1 MDGIRYQNC
10 EYHISP
16 GDILMTPMRHGKSIP
31 TGFCTKEKELYYCE
45 GNTCPYLKF
54 IQDELEVKRIMANIF
69 AYYQT
74 ITWDELSHGVTVM
87 GKGIKD
93 VTELLTEG
101 F

>member
-16 GDILMTPMRHGKSIP
+16 GILMESIP

-74 ITWDELSHGVTVM
+74 ITWDELSHGVTVI

-93 VTELLTEG
+93 IAEIVTEG